1 MYLLKKEYKNIIRV
15 YKNKYTKIH
24 PNGLYLHQAILGGQ
38 IDQFSNIFH
47 CCGFVVAWKRMEQE
61 HFHQPRTQICKR
73 LCAGGQ
79 QSRIYD
85 QGFQLGQG
93 SAPDAV
99 VFIIRFNWDS
109 ASATG
114 CLYSA
119 GAAEC
124 HIQSA
129 HFVFKEVVISW
140 QVLKQLRPKC
150 TNFP

>member
-1 MYLLKKEYKNIIRV
+1 MRAS
-15 YKNKYTKIH
+15 
-24 PNGLYLHQAILGGQ
+24 P
-38 IDQFSNIFH
+38 
-47 CCGFVVAWKRMEQE
+47 
-61 HFHQPRTQICKR
+61 
-73 LCAGGQ
+73 AGGQ
-79 QSRIYD
+79 QSRICR

-93 SAPDAV
+93 SAPDAL
-99 VFIIRFNWDS
+99 VFIIRFYWDS

-119 GAAEC
+119 GAAER

-129 HFVFKEVVISW
+129 HFVLKELVISW